1 MHTLHHHMQPHM
13 ARAENAQAVGTG
25 ATQGYCQAAYVR
37 RATAVDTR
45 ACAASNIGS
54 TQSTCMSLTSSVLY
68 SSSKYVLNSL
78 HNFETSSMRR
88 LKTAT
93 DAFLLL
99 PRDTSDILF
108 KSRLGWATAGGYP
121 SGSSG
126 DHKLDNW
133 IRTKL
138 KEKYLLACHHKEY
151 GLCCRL
157 RYCTGLPYRRI

>member
-1 MHTLHHHMQPHM
+1 MQPHM
-13 ARAENAQAVGTG
+13 DRDENAQAVGTG

-37 RATAVDTR
+37 RSTAEDTR

-54 TQSTCMSLTSSVLY
+54 TQSTCMSLTSSVPY
-68 SSSKYVLNSL
+68 SSSKYALNSL

-93 DAFLLL
+93 DAFFLL
-99 PRDTSDILF
+99 PRDTSDIFF
-108 KSRLGWATAGGYP
+108 KSRLGLAIAGEYP

-126 DHKLDNW
+126 DHKLNNW
-133 IRTKL
+133 IRTQL
-138 KEKYLLACHHKEY
+138 KEKYRACHHTEY

-157 RYCTGLPYRRI
+157 KYCTCLP